1 MENGSH
7 VIQSHTDPRTASFGN
22 VSVQGSEK
30 GFDVTPGDICALRLL
45 EDGLQSFAVFA
56 VHDGIISHVDTM
68 CKSLLHGVAD
78 RRRESRWGTGQGAGC
93 GGDRGGEVEMNS
105 RICQFACPPGSST
118 Y

>member
-1 MENGSH
+1 
-7 VIQSHTDPRTASFGN
+7 
-22 VSVQGSEK
+22 
-30 GFDVTPGDICALRLL
+30 
-45 EDGLQSFAVFA
+45 
-56 VHDGIISHVDTM
+56 M

-118 Y
+118 YWLAWYTQRSRFASKSSG